1 MVCIY
6 THGID
11 NTHGIDLDSWYRIGT
26 TESHTYERAECYPYA
41 GFFFNLLA
49 LVWCPAELCQR
60 TICLADKEQ
69 EQIMR
74 SHNGTD
80 RPDGMRSEITAVQCS
95 EMQYS
100 AVHFSAVQY
109 STVQ

>member
-1 MVCIY
+1 MLPVC
-6 THGID
+6 GI
-11 NTHGIDLDSWYRIGT
+11 
-26 TESHTYERAECYPYA
+26 
-41 GFFFNLLA
+41 FFNLLA
-49 LVWCPAELCQR
+49 LVWSPAELCQR